1 MDGIN
6 SLLERFSI
14 EDVEKLKLLM
24 SLMANADVKE
34 VITLRVFGDEYFN
47 LIKQNRSAAYYTSV
61 KNSFAHLFDFFHS
74 QVSIK
79 SIGLKEAENFITHLQ
94 RKVPKG
100 YRVYVR
106 TLKAAFNKAAEWGYI
121 KENYFMKVKLPK
133 KQQVNPAFIN
143 RQQLEEICRQFVQGK
158 RQLAKGN
165 RQEER
170 DNRQLTV
177 SSTQEEKD
185 NRQTELGSGQKEQ
198 ESKQKALGNRQLTQ
212 DNMQGS
218 KDVLN
223 DVVVIG
229 FYTGMRLNEIVNLKW
244 KNVNLS
250 TRIITVGDEDFTTK
264 GRNQRYVPI
273 CDEAMEV
280 LKRRNGIM
288 EFWNNGGGKK
298 EKASGNGIMEFWN
311 NGGGKKEGASGNPIC
326 RADGR
331 NTPEDGT
338 ALIIPFSKREISNGY
353 VFCKSNGTRFTG
365 DYVSR
370 SFQLACRAAGMDKA
384 IHFHSLRHSFAS
396 NLVQQGV
403 SLYTIK
409 ELLGHSSITT
419 TEIYSH
425 LNMDALR
432 DAIKTL
438 DNHNGD
444 GEGWIEKTDSNAK
457 RKYSPGLEI
466 IITKEMNGA

>member
-1 MDGIN
+1 MDGITN
-6 SLLERFSI
+6 LLSKLSI
-14 EDVEKLKLLM
+14 EDVEKLKVLM
-24 SLMANADVKE
+24 SLMSTTEIKDV
-34 VITLRVFGDEYFN
+34 VTLRVFGDEYFD

-106 TLKAAFNKAAEWGYI
+106 TLKAALNKAVEWGYI

-143 RQQLEEICRQFVQGK
+143 RNQLEEIS
-158 RQLAKGN
+158 
-165 RQEER
+165 
-170 DNRQLTV
+170 RQLTV
-177 SSTQEEKD
+177 SS
-185 NRQTELGSGQKEQ
+185 RQTELGSGQLVQ
-198 ESKQKALGNRQLTQ
+198 ESRQKAISNRQKELGSGQLTQ
-212 DNMQGS
+212 GNRQGS

-288 EFWNNGGGKK
+288 EFWNNGGGTK
-298 EKASGNGIMEFWN
+298 EK
-311 NGGGKKEGASGNPIC
+311 ASGNPIC

-331 NTPEDGT
+331 TTPE
-338 ALIIPFSKREISNGY
+338 
-353 VFCKSNGTRFTG
+353 
-365 DYVSR
+365 
-370 SFQLACRAAGMDKA
+370 
-384 IHFHSLRHSFAS
+384 
-396 NLVQQGV
+396 
-403 SLYTIK
+403 
-409 ELLGHSSITT
+409 
-419 TEIYSH
+419 
-425 LNMDALR
+425 
-432 DAIKTL
+432 
-438 DNHNGD
+438 
-444 GEGWIEKTDSNAK
+444 EGIV
-457 RKYSPGLEI
+457 
-466 IITKEMNGA
+466 

>member
-1 MDGIN
+1 MEGLTG
-6 SLLERFSI
+6 LLEKFSL
-14 EDVEKLKLLM
+14 EDVEKLKVLM
-24 SLMANADVKE
+24 SLMSATEIKDV
-34 VITLRVFGDEYFN
+34 VTLRVFGDEYFN

-106 TLKAAFNKAAEWGYI
+106 TLKAAFNKAVEWGYI

-143 RQQLEEICRQFVQGK
+143 RKQLEEIS
-158 RQLAKGN
+158 RQLAIG
-165 RQEER
+165 
-170 DNRQLTV
+170 
-177 SSTQEEKD
+177 S
-185 NRQTELGSGQKEQ
+185 RQTEVG
-198 ESKQKALGNRQLTQ
+198 
-212 DNMQGS
+212 NMQGS

-244 KNVNLS
+244 KNVNLA

-280 LKRRNGIM
+280 LRRRNGIK
-288 EFWNNGGGKK
+288 EYWNNGGGKK
-298 EKASGNGIMEFWN
+298 EKAN
-311 NGGGKKEGASGNPIC
+311 GNPIC

-331 NTPEDGT
+331 NTPEDGP
-338 ALIIPFSKREISNGY
+338 ALIIPFSKRESLNGY
-353 VFCKSNGTRFTG
+353 VFCKSNGTRFSG
-365 DYVSR
+365 DYISK
-370 SFQLACRAAGMDKA
+370 SFQFACRAAGVDKA

-432 DAIKTL
+432 DAIRRL
-438 DNHNGD
+438 DNNNGD
-444 GEGWIEKTDSNAK
+444 GANWNVKADSNEM

-466 IITKEMNGA
+466 IITNDMNGG

>member
-1 MDGIN
+1 MDGITN
-6 SLLERFSI
+6 LLSKLSL
-14 EDVEKLKLLM
+14 EDVEKLRLLM
-24 SLMANADVKE
+24 SLMANADEKV

-79 SIGLKEAENFITHLQ
+79 SIGLKETENFITHLQ

-100 YRVYVR
+100 YRVYVK
-106 TLKAAFNKAAEWGYI
+106 TLKAAFNKAVEWGYI

-143 RQQLEEICRQFVQGK
+143 RQQLEEIS
-158 RQLAKGN
+158 RQLAIGS
-165 RQEER
+165 RQEEQ
-170 DNRQLTV
+170 DNR
-177 SSTQEEKD
+177 
-185 NRQTELGSGQKEQ
+185 
-198 ESKQKALGNRQLTQ
+198 QKALGSRQLE
-212 DNMQGS
+212 QGNAQRG

-280 LKRRNGIM
+280 LLRRQGAVVRRQ
-288 EFWNNGGGKK
+288 ESAVRRQ
-298 EKASGNGIMEFWN
+298 ELVQ
-311 NGGGKKEGASGNPIC
+311 EGA
-326 RADGR
+326 
-331 NTPEDGT
+331 EV
-338 ALIIPFSKREISNGY
+338 LILPFSKRETSNGY
-353 VFCKSNGTRFTG
+353 VFCKSNGKRFTG

-432 DAIKTL
+432 DAIRRL
-438 DNHNGD
+438 DNNNGV
-444 GEGWIEKTDSNAK
+444 GANWNVKTDSNEMK
-457 RKYSPGLEI
+457 KYSPGLEI
-466 IITKEMNGA
+466 IITKEMNGG

>member
-1 MDGIN
+1 MDGITN
-6 SLLERFSI
+6 LLSKLSL
-14 EDVEKLKLLM
+14 EDVEKLRLLM
-24 SLMANADVKE
+24 SLMANADEKV

-143 RQQLEEICRQFVQGK
+143 RQQLEEIS
-158 RQLAKGN
+158 RQLAIGN
-165 RQEER
+165 RQEEQ
-170 DNRQLTV
+170 DNR
-177 SSTQEEKD
+177 
-185 NRQTELGSGQKEQ
+185 
-198 ESKQKALGNRQLTQ
+198 
-212 DNMQGS
+212 QGS

-280 LKRRNGIM
+280 LFRRQ
-288 EFWNNGGGKK
+288 ESAVRR
-298 EKASGNGIMEFWN
+298 EESAVRRQESVQ
-311 NGGGKKEGASGNPIC
+311 EGA
-326 RADGR
+326 
-331 NTPEDGT
+331 EV
-338 ALIIPFSKREISNGY
+338 LILPFSKRETSNGY

-370 SFQLACRAAGMDKA
+370 SFQLACRAAGVDKA

-432 DAIKTL
+432 DAIRRL
-438 DNHNGD
+438 DNNNGV
-444 GEGWIEKTDSNAK
+444 GESWIEKTDSNAK

>member
-1 MDGIN
+1 MEGLT
-6 SLLERFSI
+6 SLLEKFSL
-14 EDVEKLKLLM
+14 EDVEKLKVLM
-24 SLMANADVKE
+24 SLMSTTEIKDV
-34 VITLRVFGDEYFN
+34 VSLRVFGDEYFN

-79 SIGLKEAENFITHLQ
+79 SIGLKEAEDFITHLQ

-106 TLKAAFNKAAEWGYI
+106 TLKAAFNKAVEWGYV

-143 RQQLEEICRQFVQGK
+143 RKQLEEIS
-158 RQLAKGN
+158 RQLMQGN
-165 RQEER
+165 R
-170 DNRQLTV
+170 
-177 SSTQEEKD
+177 
-185 NRQTELGSGQKEQ
+185 
-198 ESKQKALGNRQLTQ
+198 QKALGNRQLTQ
-212 DNMQGS
+212 GKGQLAIGGRVESKQLAIGGRQTEVGSKQYSIGSRQMEVGSGKLTQGNRQGN

-280 LKRRNGIM
+280 FLRRQKSGVRSQ
-288 EFWNNGGGKK
+288 ESVQEGGEVLILPFNKK
-298 EKASGNGIMEFWN
+298 EN
-311 NGGGKKEGASGNPIC
+311 
-326 RADGR
+326 
-331 NTPEDGT
+331 
-338 ALIIPFSKREISNGY
+338 LIGY

-365 DYVSR
+365 DYISR

-438 DNHNGD
+438 DNNNGD
-444 GEGWIEKTDSNAK
+444 GANWKVKSDINEL

-466 IITKEMNGA
+466 IITKDMIGG

>member
-1 MDGIN
+1 MDGITN
-6 SLLERFSI
+6 LLSKLSL
-14 EDVEKLKLLM
+14 EDVEKLRLLM
-24 SLMANADVKE
+24 SLMANADEKV

-106 TLKAAFNKAAEWGYI
+106 TLKAAFNKAVEWGYI
-121 KENYFMKVKLPK
+121 KENYFMKLKLPK

-143 RQQLEEICRQFVQGK
+143 RQQLEEIS
-158 RQLAKGN
+158 RQLAVG
-165 RQEER
+165 
-170 DNRQLTV
+170 
-177 SSTQEEKD
+177 S
-185 NRQTELGSGQKEQ
+185 RQTEVG
-198 ESKQKALGNRQLTQ
+198 
-212 DNMQGS
+212 NMQGS

-280 LKRRNGIM
+280 FFRRQGAVVGRQ
-288 EFWNNGGGKK
+288 EPAVRRQ
-298 EKASGNGIMEFWN
+298 ESVQ
-311 NGGGKKEGASGNPIC
+311 EGA
-326 RADGR
+326 
-331 NTPEDGT
+331 EV
-338 ALIIPFSKREISNGY
+338 LILPFSKRETSNGY

-438 DNHNGD
+438 DKNNGD
-444 GEGWIEKTDSNAK
+444 GESWIEKTDSNAK

-466 IITKEMNGA
+466 IITKDMIGG

>member
-1 MDGIN
+1 MDGITN
-6 SLLERFSI
+6 LLSKLSL
-14 EDVEKLKLLM
+14 EDVEKLRLLM
-24 SLMANADVKE
+24 SLMANADEKV

-79 SIGLKEAENFITHLQ
+79 SIGLKETENFITHLQ

-106 TLKAAFNKAAEWGYI
+106 TLKAAFNKAVEWGYI
-121 KENYFMKVKLPK
+121 KENCFMKVKLPK

-143 RQQLEEICRQFVQGK
+143 RQQLEEIS
-158 RQLAKGN
+158 RQLAIGS
-165 RQEER
+165 RQEEQ
-170 DNRQLTV
+170 DNR
-177 SSTQEEKD
+177 
-185 NRQTELGSGQKEQ
+185 
-198 ESKQKALGNRQLTQ
+198 QKALGSRQLE
-212 DNMQGS
+212 QGNAQRG

-280 LKRRNGIM
+280 LLRRQGAVVRRQ
-288 EFWNNGGGKK
+288 ESAVRRQ
-298 EKASGNGIMEFWN
+298 ELVQ
-311 NGGGKKEGASGNPIC
+311 EGA
-326 RADGR
+326 
-331 NTPEDGT
+331 EV
-338 ALIIPFSKREISNGY
+338 LILPFSKRETSNGY
-353 VFCKSNGTRFTG
+353 VFCKSNGKRFTG

-432 DAIKTL
+432 DAIRRL
-438 DNHNGD
+438 DNNNGV
-444 GEGWIEKTDSNAK
+444 GANWNVKTDSNEMK
-457 RKYSPGLEI
+457 KYSPGLEI
-466 IITKEMNGA
+466 IITKEMNGG